1 VREAVRS
8 ADPSLPLLD
17 VTPVEQ
23 RLRELDGPRRFQTGL
38 LGIFAACALL
48 LAAVGLHGLMSS
60 SVEQRTREIGIR
72 VALGA
77 TAASVMRLVVRE
89 GLLCALAGSAIGLA
103 GAVAAGRVL
112 SVWLF
117 GITAAD
123 SPTLL
128 LVIVVLGAV
137 TLGVSCFAALRS
149 ARIDPAIA
157 LRQE

>member
-1 VREAVRS
+1 
-8 ADPSLPLLD
+8 
-17 VTPVEQ
+17 
-23 RLRELDGPRRFQTGL
+23 
-38 LGIFAACALL
+38 
-48 LAAVGLHGLMSS
+48 
-60 SVEQRTREIGIR
+60 
-72 VALGA
+72 
-77 TAASVMRLVVRE
+77 
-89 GLLCALAGSAIGLA
+89 
-103 GAVAAGRVL
+103 
-112 SVWLF
+112 VWLF

>member
-1 VREAVRS
+1 
-8 ADPSLPLLD
+8 
-17 VTPVEQ
+17 
-23 RLRELDGPRRFQTGL
+23 
-38 LGIFAACALL
+38 
-48 LAAVGLHGLMSS
+48 M
-60 SVEQRTREIGIR
+60 
-72 VALGA
+72 GA